1 VILEV
6 PLVVTPEEAWRVL
19 SALPPARGAAAG
31 YEGTAVLEDA
41 DDDAMTATLRL
52 QGAAGAATVAATAA
66 VTVLEGRLAI
76 SAAFVHGPGG
86 PALDE
91 ETAEAT
97 LGHLAT
103 TLAYAL
109 ATANRTRQAWD
120 AAVPPTPAPAGTWD
134 APSPPPARPA
144 RAPIPPGAVLTPS
157 APTAPLAET
166 EDDDVTGHALTARR
180 EGAGGEASPESPPPH
195 APAAAAPPESSP
207 APPALPTPVSA
218 PSQDARWVR
227 RGAVAAAVVAAI
239 AVVRGR
245 R

>member
-1 VILEV
+1 MILEV
-6 PLVVTPEEAWRVL
+6 PLVVTAEEAWRVL

-31 YEGTAVLEDA
+31 YEGTAVLEDV

-52 QGAAGAATVAATAA
+52 QGAAAGATVAATAA

-76 SAAFVHGPGG
+76 SAALVHGLGG
-86 PALDE
+86 PALDDAG
-91 ETAEAT
+91 AEAI

-120 AAVPPTPAPAGTWD
+120 AAVPPSPTPTGTWD
-134 APSPPPARPA
+134 APSPPPARPT
-144 RAPIPPGAVLTPS
+144 RAPIAPGAVLTPS
-157 APTAPLAET
+157 APTLAERADAPPLPALVFSPT
-166 EDDDVTGHALTARR
+166 EELTPRPADVLAP
-180 EGAGGEASPESPPPH
+180 GAPPPDSDD
-195 APAAAAPPESSP
+195 ERG
-207 APPALPTPVSA
+207 
-218 PSQDARWVR
+218 RWVR
-227 RGAVAAAVVAAI
+227 RGVAAAAVVAAI